1 MKIFYYLILNSK
13 EETNCKV
20 ATAFLLT
27 YLYWYVIRKAIW
39 IGKKEKFISIL
50 KEDYLLLN
58 IAKWL

>member
-27 YLYWYVIRKAIW
+27 YLYWYVIRKATW
-39 IGKKEKFISIL
+39 IDKKEKFISIL

-58 IAKWL
+58 IAK